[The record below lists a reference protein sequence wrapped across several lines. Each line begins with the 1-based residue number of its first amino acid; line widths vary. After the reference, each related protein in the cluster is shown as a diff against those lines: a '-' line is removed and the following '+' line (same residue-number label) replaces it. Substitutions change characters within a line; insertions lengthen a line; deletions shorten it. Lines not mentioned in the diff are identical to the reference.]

1 MPVKFEESEVSSLG
15 EVSQEPGC
23 EACFEDL
30 VHALRNPGVVFG
42 EAAPSELVATCAL
55 ADWESSVASL
65 RRVLEQSGQ
74 SAADALRSLRL
85 AGEFAR
91 QHHIRLDGAPW
102 LCVFEL
108 DDDLWARYD
117 IHTNLSVQAAA
128 IWDGRFDDTLR
139 TNKLDRESFYLRFM
153 DAGPL

>member
-1 MPVKFEESEVSSLG
+1 MSLKFEESDVRSLG
-15 EVSQEPGC
+15 EISQEQGC

-30 VHALRNPGVVFG
+30 AHALRIPAVVFG
-42 EAAPSELVATCAL
+42 EAAPPDLVATCAL
-55 ADWESSVASL
+55 ADWESSIASL

-74 SAADALRSLRL
+74 SAADALKSLRL
-85 AGEFAR
+85 AGEFVR
-91 QHHIRLDGAPW
+91 QHHIQLDGAPW

-117 IHTNLSVQAAA
+117 IHTNLSAQAAA
-128 IWDGRFDDTLR
+128 IWDSRFDDTLR
-139 TNKLDRESFYLRFM
+139 ANKLDRESFYLRFM